1 MSAIQ
6 VNMEVAESAVV
17 VPMSVAVSGVSADME
32 ADTAIVKPFP
42 DYAGPYT
49 VTPTTSQQTL
59 ETNDTVMT
67 DDVTV
72 EAIPSQYHDMS
83 GPLAWLGVDAELVTT
98 FTLADKKL
106 SATDFNTWTPSTTAA
121 DILATRTAGTFVA
134 SDITEY
140 DYYIIWTT
148 TIPVVS
154 DSSATKKALPVFLA
168 AYQVQEIIRR
178 PSSFDNIVA
187 QNFNNS
193 VNVSAAVSN
202 NFFRYYGTTTGTLAY
217 TWNTSY
223 GFYASVTANT
233 LSSATA
239 ESPTITVKSPKVS
252 TRCSTTY
259 MSTANAALVDK
270 DKTVIHQSC
279 KVYKVKKPSFMQ
291 GVYYEVAKLAGEV
304 NG

>member
-1 MSAIQ
+1 MNIQ
-6 VNMEVAESAVV
+6 VNMEVAESSIA

-32 ADTAIVKPFP
+32 TDTKIVKPRP
-42 DYAGPYT
+42 DYEGPYT
-49 VTPTTSQQTL
+49 VTPTTSSQTL
-59 ETNDTVMT
+59 ETSETVMT

-72 EAIPSQYHDMS
+72 APIPSQYHDMS
-83 GPLAWLGVDAELVTT
+83 GPLAWLGVDAEFVTS

-106 SATDFNTWTPSTTAA
+106 SATDFDTWTPSTSAA
-121 DILATRTAGTFVA
+121 DMLATRTAGTFVA

-140 DYYIIWTT
+140 DYYIIWET
-148 TIPVVS
+148 TIQVVTAN
-154 DSSATKKALPVFLA
+154 SATKKALPVFLS

-178 PSSFDNIVA
+178 PSSFENIVA

-193 VNVSAAVSN
+193 VNVSAAVSF
-202 NFFRYYGTTTGTLAY
+202 NFFRYYGTTTGTLNY

-223 GFYASVTANT
+223 GFYATVTANT

-252 TRCSTTY
+252 ARCSTTY

-279 KVYKVKKPSFMQ
+279 KVYKVKKPSFTQ
-291 GVYYEVAKLAGEV
+291 GIYYEIAKLVGEV